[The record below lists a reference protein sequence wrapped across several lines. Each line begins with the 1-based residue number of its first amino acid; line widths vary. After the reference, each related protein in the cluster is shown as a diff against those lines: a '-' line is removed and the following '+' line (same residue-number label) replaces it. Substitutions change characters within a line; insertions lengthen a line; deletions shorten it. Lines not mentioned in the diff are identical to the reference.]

1 MSLSLIKEVPHQDSK
16 FKISYFLENSMENQP
31 HDVVGVRAN
40 LVYSQIAR
48 TGRVRNK
55 TAERDLL
62 IKALDNSSIKIT
74 IEGRTIKKD
83 PLYVFMPAKDLK
95 LCFGKRADKL
105 PRYALIK
112 ID

>member
-1 MSLSLIKEVPHQDSK
+1 MSLPLIKEVPHQDSK
-16 FKISYFLENSMENQP
+16 FKISYFVENSMENQP
-31 HDVVGVRAN
+31 HDVVGVRTN

-95 LCFGKRADKL
+95 LGLGRGADKL

>member
-16 FKISYFLENSMENQP
+16 FEISCFVENSLETQS
-31 HDVVGVRAN
+31 HDVVGVRTN

-48 TGRVRNK
+48 TGRVHNK
-55 TAERDLL
+55 TTERDLL

-105 PRYALIK
+105 PRYAVIK